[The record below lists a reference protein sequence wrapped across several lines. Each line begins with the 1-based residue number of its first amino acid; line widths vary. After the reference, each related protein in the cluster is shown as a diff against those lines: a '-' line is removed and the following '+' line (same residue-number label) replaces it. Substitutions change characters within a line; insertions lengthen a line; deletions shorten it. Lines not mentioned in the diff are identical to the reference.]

1 MKARFIIAMALC
13 LTAVHTGTAG
23 GGLKYDTT
31 EKRVAFAVKNLTMA
45 LRSDNAGLVESALR
59 MSAKLKMRHPEA
71 DVTALVAAM
80 ERIRMTHADGA
91 MRYKAFVAASIC
103 TNPEWFR
110 GDAGVTGAPDE
121 SFFRTASAAMR
132 DKLLSANTD

>member
-71 DVTALVAAM
+71 DVTALVPALPRPGRA
-80 ERIRMTHADGA
+80 ESWHLWLLQPAEHHSFPLHAP
-91 MRYKAFVAASIC
+91 RHRPRPSRSNCQYRFVS
-103 TNPEWFR
+103 
-110 GDAGVTGAPDE
+110 
-121 SFFRTASAAMR
+121 
-132 DKLLSANTD
+132 